1 MRFCSLLLFL
11 QRFFSFLLFV
21 QKNENS
27 FQNQIIKREKKLR
40 SSMKDFHSFC
50 KKEKKVNQRNETK
63 LKRKIHNLLDVFCI
77 LPACSNNLFRMSF
90 SIAEQFAATPTT
102 KDKKKNKKQ
111 IILHIWM
118 SVVFVCANIWI
129 FTIFRTKL
137 ITCKL
142 GIILMQGN
150 SLPFFQRIGSIL
162 SKYRHKK
169 NECFSC
175 ISNCNEKVTFSKTLC
190 SRSQFCNKFLHGF
203 FPSLLNFHCFSC
215 SNFRRNKQSK
225 NTIYKKEKKNLNKNN
240 R

>member
-1 MRFCSLLLFL
+1 MSFVFFQLVAIIYSECPSQL
-11 QRFFSFLLFV
+11 Q
-21 QKNENS
+21 
-27 FQNQIIKREKKLR
+27 
-40 SSMKDFHSFC
+40 
-50 KKEKKVNQRNETK
+50 
-63 LKRKIHNLLDVFCI
+63 
-77 LPACSNNLFRMSF
+77 NNLQQHQQQRIRRKTRKTRSKSF
-90 SIAEQFAATPTT
+90 YIFEWVSF
-102 KDKKKNKKQ
+102 
-111 IILHIWM
+111 
-118 SVVFVCANIWI
+118 FVCSNIWI

-150 SLPFFQRIGSIL
+150 SLPFFQRIGSIF
-162 SKYRHKK
+162 SKYRHKE

-225 NTIYKKEKKNLNKNN
+225 NTIYKKEKKTWIKTIDNF
-240 R
+240 